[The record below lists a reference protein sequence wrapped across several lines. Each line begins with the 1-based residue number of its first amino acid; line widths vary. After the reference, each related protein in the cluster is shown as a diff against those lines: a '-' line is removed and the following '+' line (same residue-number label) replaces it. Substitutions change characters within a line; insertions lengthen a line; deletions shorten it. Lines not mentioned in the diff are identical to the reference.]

1 MKLKIELKLED
12 KTISGKVLEQ
22 DEGLRKTINDEGFK
36 LIIKNNAFSIISGY
50 YPELSSERLFVRGE
64 YDYDD
69 GIGFYK
75 SYDSLE
81 RAVNTYKNIIELV
94 NELNGKIGGVV
105 NEQGLALYTN
115 PYGKVVVPVIF
126 HDWSSE
132 LIEDKEDFNHMKIY
146 ISGKITDNAN
156 YTEEFSK
163 AEKILKETFPGATII
178 NPAEVLLPNLCDWDD
193 YMVICLRLLD
203 KATHIY
209 MLDNWVQSRGACTEH
224 LHALEN
230 DIKVLWSDNSPYR
243 GA

>member
-1 MKLKIELKLED
+1 MKLKIELRID
-12 KTISGKVLEQ
+12 GTTISGRELWLDEDLRRTIDDTDFLIRSGFPLIFSAGKVYVSDKHDHGRATVFCE
-22 DEGLRKTINDEGFK
+22 
-36 LIIKNNAFSIISGY
+36 
-50 YPELSSERLFVRGE
+50 
-64 YDYDD
+64 
-69 GIGFYK
+69 

-81 RAVNTYKNIIELV
+81 SADNVYKTIISLV
-94 NELNGKIGGVV
+94 NELNGEIGGVV
-105 NEQGLALYTN
+105 DEMGNALYIDSHGETIS
-115 PYGKVVVPVIF
+115 VISPG
-126 HDWSSE
+126 WGSQMT
-132 LIEDKEDFNHMKIY
+132 EDKEDSNHMKIY
-146 ISGKITDNAN
+146 ISGKITDNTN
-156 YTEEFSK
+156 YTEEFAK
-163 AEKILKETFPGATII
+163 AEKILKEKFPGATII